1 MIKRFGHL
9 IEIGFLAAALW
20 SMFLVLLIFIFMI
33 ILGLPLFRGG
43 HFFSLLAMPW
53 IPGKGFHG
61 IYPMIIGTSAI
72 SLLSLCFAFPLSL
85 GVSAFI
91 STIGPGGFGR
101 LVKKA
106 VIMMTA
112 IPTVVYA
119 FVGVFLLV
127 PLVQTIFSSG
137 SGMSIFTASLVL
149 ALLVSPT
156 MILIFQNSFDDVP
169 QSYKNAIDALGGSAV
184 QKLLYVILP
193 YSWKGIIAGLV
204 LGAGR
209 AIGDTLVALMLAGN
223 AVAVPGSV
231 FESART
237 LTAHIA
243 LVTAADFDSVE
254 FRTIF
259 ACGILLYLSTTLVVV
274 IVRLLTQSR
283 TEVSQ

>member
-1 MIKRFGHL
+1 MIKRFGNL
-9 IEIGFLAAALW
+9 IEKGFLAAALW
-20 SMFLVLLIFIFMI
+20 SIFLVLLIFIFMI

-43 HFFSLLAMPW
+43 YFFSLLTMPW
-53 IPGKGFHG
+53 IPGRGFYG

-91 STIGPGGFGR
+91 STIEPGGFGR

-106 VIMMTA
+106 VTMMTA

-127 PLVQTIFSSG
+127 PLVQTTFTTG

-156 MILIFQNSFDDVP
+156 MILIFLNSFDNVP
-169 QSYKNAIDALGGSAV
+169 QSYRNAIDALGGSAV

-193 YSWKGIIAGLV
+193 YSWKGIIAGTI

-259 ACGILLYLSTTLVVV
+259 ACGILLYLSTMLIV
-274 IVRLLTQSR
+274 ILVRLLTISKKEGSR
-283 TEVSQ
+283 